1 MLKKSVN
8 RSGWCLLVLALSAC
22 TLFKQ
27 PAAPTE
33 TGSSDVTTG
42 TAATTADN
50 PYGAAPYTPP
60 ANTAPAYT
68 PAAAG
73 TSTVYVG
80 NYSPVDINAATHT
93 VQRGDT
99 VYNISKRYQIT
110 QDNLRSWNNI
120 IENNIK
126 VGQVLRVKPAGY
138 VAPAGSTNT
147 TTTVTAP
154 VQTAN
159 VTTTTSTTTTTTPT
173 STSTVSTSKTVSVG
187 GVRNVSGI
195 EWQRPTAGNILQSY
209 GGSSKGIDYG
219 GNAGQPILAAAS
231 GKVVYAGN
239 GLRGYGNLIIVQHNQ
254 TYLTA
259 YGNNQNILVKEGQQV
274 KRGQQIATMGNTDA
288 KRTQLHFEL
297 RENGQP
303 QDPSRFL
310 PM

>member
-33 TGSSDVTTG
+33 TGSSDATIGTT
-42 TAATTADN
+42 ATTADN

-68 PAAAG
+68 PAAVG
-73 TSTVYVG
+73 TSTGYVG

-93 VQRGDT
+93 VQHGDT

-120 IENNIK
+120 IENEIK

-138 VAPAGSTNT
+138 VTPAGNT
-147 TTTVTAP
+147 TTTTTVPAP
-154 VQTAN
+154 VQTPKT
-159 VTTTTSTTTTTTPT
+159 TTTTSTTTTTT
-173 STSTVSTSKTVSVG
+173 TSKTGSTG
-187 GVRNVSGI
+187 GVRSVSGI
-195 EWQRPTAGNILQSY
+195 EWQRPTSGNILQGY

>member
-33 TGSSDVTTG
+33 TGSSDATTG

-73 TSTVYVG
+73 TSTGYVG

-99 VYNISKRYQIT
+99 VFNISKRYQIT

-120 IENNIK
+120 LENEIK

-138 VAPAGSTNT
+138 VAPAGSTT
-147 TTTVTAP
+147 TATTVTAP
-154 VQTAN
+154 VQTPN
-159 VTTTTSTTTTTTPT
+159 TTTTTSTNTTTT
-173 STSTVSTSKTVSVG
+173 STSKTGSTG
-187 GVRNVSGI
+187 GVRSVSGI
-195 EWQRPTAGNILQSY
+195 EWQRPTSGNILQGY
-209 GGSSKGIDYG
+209 GSSSKGIDYG

-303 QDPSRFL
+303 QDPNRFL

>member
-27 PAAPTE
+27 PAAPIE
-33 TGSSDVTTG
+33 QGGSDTATG
-42 TAATTADN
+42 TATTADN

-68 PAAAG
+68 PAAVG
-73 TSTVYVG
+73 TSTGYVG

-120 IENNIK
+120 LENEIK

-138 VAPAGSTNT
+138 VAPAGSTT
-147 TTTVTAP
+147 TATTVTAP
-154 VQTAN
+154 VQTPN
-159 VTTTTSTTTTTTPT
+159 TTTTTSTTTTTT
-173 STSTVSTSKTVSVG
+173 STSKTGSTG
-187 GVRNVSGI
+187 GVRSVSGI
-195 EWQRPTAGNILQSY
+195 EWQRPTSGNILQGY
-209 GGSSKGIDYG
+209 GSSSKGIDYG

-303 QDPSRFL
+303 QDPNRFL

>member
-27 PAAPTE
+27 PAAPIE
-33 TGSSDVTTG
+33 QGGSDTATG
-42 TAATTADN
+42 TATTVDN

-68 PAAAG
+68 PAAVG
-73 TSTVYVG
+73 TSTGYVG

-120 IENNIK
+120 LENEIK

-138 VAPAGSTNT
+138 VAPAGSTT
-147 TTTVTAP
+147 TATTVTAP
-154 VQTAN
+154 VQTPN
-159 VTTTTSTTTTTTPT
+159 TTTTTSTTTTTT
-173 STSTVSTSKTVSVG
+173 STSKTGSTG
-187 GVRNVSGI
+187 GVRSVSGI
-195 EWQRPTAGNILQSY
+195 EWQRPTSGNILQGY
-209 GGSSKGIDYG
+209 GSSSKGIDYG

-303 QDPSRFL
+303 QDPNRFL

>member
-27 PAAPTE
+27 PAAPIE
-33 TGSSDVTTG
+33 QGGSDTATG
-42 TAATTADN
+42 TATTADN

-68 PAAAG
+68 PAAVG
-73 TSTVYVG
+73 TSTGYVG

-120 IENNIK
+120 LENEIK
-126 VGQVLRVKPAGY
+126 VGQVLRVKTAGY
-138 VAPAGSTNT
+138 VAPAGSTT
-147 TTTVTAP
+147 TATTVTAP
-154 VQTAN
+154 VQTPN
-159 VTTTTSTTTTTTPT
+159 TTTTTSTTTTTT
-173 STSTVSTSKTVSVG
+173 STSKTGSTG
-187 GVRNVSGI
+187 GVRSVSGI
-195 EWQRPTAGNILQSY
+195 EWQRPTSGNILQGY
-209 GGSSKGIDYG
+209 GSSSKGIDYG

-303 QDPSRFL
+303 QDPNRFL

>member
-27 PAAPTE
+27 PAAPIE
-33 TGSSDVTTG
+33 QGGSDTATG
-42 TAATTADN
+42 TATTADN

-68 PAAAG
+68 PAAVG
-73 TSTVYVG
+73 TSTGYVG

-120 IENNIK
+120 LENEIK

-138 VAPAGSTNT
+138 VAPAGSTT
-147 TTTVTAP
+147 TATTVTAP
-154 VQTAN
+154 VQTPN
-159 VTTTTSTTTTTTPT
+159 TTTTTSTTTTTT
-173 STSTVSTSKTVSVG
+173 STSKTGSTG
-187 GVRNVSGI
+187 GVRSVSGI
-195 EWQRPTAGNILQSY
+195 EWQRPTNGNILQGY
-209 GGSSKGIDYG
+209 GSSSKGIDYG

-303 QDPSRFL
+303 QDPNRFL

>member
-60 ANTAPAYT
+60 ANAAPTYT
-68 PAAAG
+68 PAAG
-73 TSTVYVG
+73 TSTGYVG

-120 IENNIK
+120 IENEIK

-138 VAPAGSTNT
+138 VAPAGNTTT

-154 VQTAN
+154 VQTPKT
-159 VTTTTSTTTTTTPT
+159 TTTTSTTTTATTT
-173 STSTVSTSKTVSVG
+173 STGKTGSTG
-187 GVRNVSGI
+187 GVRSVSGI
-195 EWQRPTAGNILQSY
+195 EWQRPTSGNILQGY

-303 QDPSRFL
+303 QDPNRFL

>member
-33 TGSSDVTTG
+33 TGSSDTTTG
-42 TAATTADN
+42 TTATTADN

-68 PAAAG
+68 PAAVG
-73 TSTVYVG
+73 TSTGYVG

-120 IENNIK
+120 IENEIK

-138 VAPAGSTNT
+138 VAPAGNTTT

-154 VQTAN
+154 VQTPKT
-159 VTTTTSTTTTTTPT
+159 TTTTSTTTTATTT
-173 STSTVSTSKTVSVG
+173 STGKTGSTG
-187 GVRNVSGI
+187 GVRSVSGI
-195 EWQRPTAGNILQSY
+195 EWQRPTSGNILQGY

-303 QDPSRFL
+303 QDPNRFL

>member
-27 PAAPTE
+27 PAAPIE
-33 TGSSDVTTG
+33 QGGSDTATG
-42 TAATTADN
+42 TATTADN

-68 PAAAG
+68 PAAVG
-73 TSTVYVG
+73 TSTGYVG

-126 VGQVLRVKPAGY
+126 IGQVLRVKPAGY

>member
-68 PAAAG
+68 PAAG
-73 TSTVYVG
+73 TSTGYVG

-120 IENNIK
+120 IENEIK

-138 VAPAGSTNT
+138 VAPAGSTTT

-154 VQTAN
+154 VQTPKT
-159 VTTTTSTTTTTTPT
+159 TTTTSTTTTATTT
-173 STSTVSTSKTVSVG
+173 STGKTGSTG
-187 GVRNVSGI
+187 GVRSVSGI
-195 EWQRPTAGNILQSY
+195 EWQRPTSGNILQGY

-303 QDPSRFL
+303 QDPNRFL

>member
-68 PAAAG
+68 PAAG
-73 TSTVYVG
+73 TSPGYVG

-120 IENNIK
+120 IENEIK

-138 VAPAGSTNT
+138 VAPAGNTTT

-154 VQTAN
+154 VQTPKT
-159 VTTTTSTTTTTTPT
+159 TTTTSTTTTATTT
-173 STSTVSTSKTVSVG
+173 STGKTGSTG
-187 GVRNVSGI
+187 GVRSVSGV
-195 EWQRPTAGNILQSY
+195 EWQRPTSGNILQGY

-303 QDPSRFL
+303 QDPNRFL

>member
-68 PAAAG
+68 PAAG
-73 TSTVYVG
+73 TSTGYVG

-120 IENNIK
+120 IENEIK

-138 VAPAGSTNT
+138 VAPAGNTTT

-154 VQTAN
+154 VQTPKT
-159 VTTTTSTTTTTTPT
+159 TTTTSTTTTATTT
-173 STSTVSTSKTVSVG
+173 STGKTGSTG
-187 GVRNVSGI
+187 GVRSVSGV
-195 EWQRPTAGNILQSY
+195 EWQRPTSGNILQGY

>member
-33 TGSSDVTTG
+33 TGSSDTTTG
-42 TAATTADN
+42 TTATTADN

-68 PAAAG
+68 PAAVG
-73 TSTVYVG
+73 TSTGYVG

-93 VQRGDT
+93 VQHGDT

-120 IENNIK
+120 IENEIK

-138 VAPAGSTNT
+138 VTPAGNTTT

-154 VQTAN
+154 VQTPKT
-159 VTTTTSTTTTTTPT
+159 TTTTSTTTTATTT
-173 STSTVSTSKTVSVG
+173 STGKTGSTG
-187 GVRNVSGI
+187 GVRSVSGV
-195 EWQRPTAGNILQSY
+195 EWQRPTSGNILQGY

-303 QDPSRFL
+303 QDPNRFL

>member
-27 PAAPTE
+27 PAAPIE
-33 TGSSDVTTG
+33 QGGSDTATG
-42 TAATTADN
+42 TATTADN

-68 PAAAG
+68 PAAVG
-73 TSTVYVG
+73 TSTGYVG

-120 IENNIK
+120 LENEIK

-138 VAPAGSTNT
+138 VAPAGSTT
-147 TTTVTAP
+147 TATTVTAP
-154 VQTAN
+154 VQTPN
-159 VTTTTSTTTTTTPT
+159 TTTTTSTTTTTT
-173 STSTVSTSKTVSVG
+173 STSKTGSTG
-187 GVRNVSGI
+187 DVRSVSGI
-195 EWQRPTAGNILQSY
+195 EWQRPTSGNILQGY
-209 GGSSKGIDYG
+209 GSSSKGIDYG

-303 QDPSRFL
+303 QDPNRFL

>member
-68 PAAAG
+68 PAVG
-73 TSTVYVG
+73 TSTGYVG

-120 IENNIK
+120 IENEIK

-138 VAPAGSTNT
+138 VAPAGNTTT

-154 VQTAN
+154 VQTPKT
-159 VTTTTSTTTTTTPT
+159 TTTTSTTTTATTT
-173 STSTVSTSKTVSVG
+173 STGKTGSTG
-187 GVRNVSGI
+187 GVRSVSGV
-195 EWQRPTAGNILQSY
+195 EWQRPTSGNILQGY

-303 QDPSRFL
+303 QDPNRFL

>member
-60 ANTAPAYT
+60 ANTAPAYI
-68 PAAAG
+68 PAAG
-73 TSTVYVG
+73 TSTGYVG

-120 IENNIK
+120 IENEIK

-138 VAPAGSTNT
+138 VAPAGNTTT

-154 VQTAN
+154 VQTPKT
-159 VTTTTSTTTTTTPT
+159 TTTTSTTTTATTT
-173 STSTVSTSKTVSVG
+173 STGKTGSTG
-187 GVRNVSGI
+187 GVRSVSGV
-195 EWQRPTAGNILQSY
+195 EWQRPTSGNILQGY

-303 QDPSRFL
+303 QDPNRFL